1 MSSFRVLVGDFE
13 IMGTTGAA
21 GGNQPAMKSAA
32 ESFDVID
39 RRTEGN
45 RQYLFRDPSF
55 ETAWDFCIRRLA
67 IVAAPRP
74 H

>member
-1 MSSFRVLVGDFE
+1 MSSFRVLVGNFE

-21 GGNQPAMKSAA
+21 GGNQPAMKSEA

-39 RRTEGN
+39 RRTGGN
-45 RQYLFRDPSF
+45 TKYLFRDPSF
-55 ETAWDFCIRRLA
+55 ETAWDFCVRSLA
-67 IVAAPRP
+67 IVVAARA